1 MKKGYYIYFEGRSS
15 EDISKKVD
23 MQGTG
28 KVDPKRITMLGVA
41 YMQRQHEYERMI
53 EGLKNMSEVVEF
65 YRSFS
70 KKDKNENAKV
80 IHQYA
85 KEHADMAV
93 VMKPIV
99 EYIK

>member
-1 MKKGYYIYFEGRSS
+1 MADLYNNTIPEETKQAFWNSVVDAEN
-15 EDISKKVD
+15 VD
-23 MQGTG
+23 M
-28 KVDPKRITMLGVA
+28 
-41 YMQRQHEYERMI
+41 
-53 EGLKNMSEVVEF
+53 NEVVKF

-70 KKDKNENAKV
+70 EKDKNENAKL

-93 VMKPIV
+93 VMRPIV